1 MVLSFSV
8 VDGLDLQLI
17 AVTLELLILFGG
29 AFHRQEAVYH
39 REKGDWVVV
48 ELFIIGHLFIGQTDK
63 AVITIPTNNERLG
76 NAAIIP
82 IKTVWR
88 QAKVLCAV
96 IADNASAISPRV
108 LYALKDF
115 LIKRLGSLLE
125 HTT

>member
-1 MVLSFSV
+1 MVLALPV
-8 VDGLDLQLI
+8 VDGLDFQFV

-48 ELFIIGHLFIGQTDK
+48 ELFIVGHLFIGQTDK
-63 AVITIPTNNERLG
+63 AVITIPTNNERPG

-88 QAKVLCAV
+88 QIKVLRGV
-96 IADNASAISPRV
+96 IADNASVIPPRM
-108 LYALKDF
+108 AN
-115 LIKRLGSLLE
+115 G
-125 HTT
+125 